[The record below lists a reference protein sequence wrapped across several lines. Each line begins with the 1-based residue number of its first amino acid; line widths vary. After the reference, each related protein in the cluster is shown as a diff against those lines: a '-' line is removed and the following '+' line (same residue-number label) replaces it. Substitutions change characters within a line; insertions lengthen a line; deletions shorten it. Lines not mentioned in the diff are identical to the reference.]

1 MSEALRMAGF
11 AVIAALCAMVI
22 KSAHREMGRAVS
34 LAAGLMLFFFAAGPL
49 GSAAELLKNLSQE
62 SGLGENTLELMVKFV
77 AMGYITEF
85 AVQACRDAGEEGL
98 AAKAGLCG
106 KVVLMGQTLPLVLE
120 IGRTAFSLVP

>member
-1 MSEALRMAGF
+1 MSEALRTAGF
-11 AVIAALCAMVI
+11 AVVAALCAMVI

-34 LAAGLMLFFFAAGPL
+34 LAAGLMLFFFAAGQL
-49 GSAAELLKNLSQE
+49 SSAAGLLKSLARE

-106 KVVLMGQTLPLVLE
+106 KMVLMGQTLPLIAE